1 MRLSYLSGLAIAG
14 LGRFPVAALDFY
26 ISPTGSDNNDGSSAD
41 ASFATIEHAQG
52 AVRDQISS
60 SLTDNITVHLAPG
73 LYPVAETLN
82 FTAEDS
88 GRDGF
93 TVNWDGPGAVV
104 SGGIEVTGWEEGSDG
119 VWSASVPKG
128 TESRNLY
135 VNGQAANFARRKLA
149 NRKDFQFTSSGMT
162 WSNGQYDWLMD
173 TEGIAG
179 AEVRFIN
186 SFTDRYAL
194 IQSASNRQLAMK
206 QNTWFNNMWGYDTVA
221 QPNADFGVWVQNALA
236 LISDGGQFY
245 LDSAAG
251 TVYYKPLDGENLTT
265 ATTYLGVLECI
276 VSVGGTYDDPAHDL
290 TFTGISFAHSTWMK
304 PATVG
309 YPDQQTGAYIGENST
324 YTPSNFESTRPHWFQ
339 MPGAIQISAATN
351 ITFSGG
357 NYTQLGGGGIGIGN
371 DANAHTSGVGLGA
384 AHITVSNAY
393 FTQIMGNSIT
403 AGGVQADA
411 HHPSNAGMT
420 NSHLIITNNVFYN
433 TSSLFTSTVP
443 ILLTY
448 AHHSTIS
455 HNDLHI
461 TPYSG
466 ICHGYGWGSNDAG
479 GSPEYQ
485 NRGLYNFQPK
495 YSDPTTSNTNL
506 IAANF
511 IRAYGHS
518 HTDLGGIYTLSK
530 SPSTFITENYVLDS
544 GAYGLYTDEGSNSYT
559 FTDNLLF
566 NTGTWLAQNGA
577 NTDNNTFDGNYGHS
591 GPTNW
596 PGNSLIDNISQASV
610 AVQRAA
616 YRAGVEPGKRVNRPE
631 TSETGAADSIVTVT
645 GDGQG
650 VVTATISNFDDAA
663 FEGVEFDVSSGSSG
677 VTFTAEGEVPK
688 EIQGNGDTVVKWK
701 ASGGGGS
708 VKVSVGVKYTN
719 SRTGEVGERGG
730 SADVSL

>member
-1 MRLSYLSGLAIAG
+1 MRLSYLSGLAVAG
-14 LGRFPVAALDFY
+14 LGVFPVAALDFY
-26 ISPTGSDNNDGSSAD
+26 VSPTGSDDNDGTSAD
-41 ASFATIEHAQG
+41 ASFGTIEHAQD
-52 AVRDQISS
+52 AVRDELSS
-60 SLTDNITVHLAPG
+60 SLSDNITVHLAPG
-73 LYPVAETLN
+73 IYTTPQTLN

-93 TVNWDGPGAVV
+93 TVHWEGPGAVV
-104 SGGIEVTGWEEGSDG
+104 SGGIEVTGWEEGDNG

-128 TESRNLY
+128 TQSRNLY
-135 VNGQAANFARRKLA
+135 VNGQVANFARKKLA

-173 TEGIAG
+173 TEGIGG

-194 IQSASNRQLAMK
+194 IDSANNRQLKMK

-251 TVYYKPLDGENLTT
+251 TVYYKPLEGEDLST

-290 TFTGISFAHSTWMK
+290 AFTGISFAHSTWLK
-304 PATVG
+304 PSTVG

-339 MPGAIQISAATN
+339 MPGAIQVSAAKN
-351 ITFSGG
+351 IAFLGG
-357 NYTQLGGGGIGIGN
+357 NYTQLGGGGFGIGN

-384 AHITVSNAY
+384 SYVTVSDGY
-393 FTQIMGNSIT
+393 FTQVMGNSIT

-411 HHPSNAGMT
+411 HHPSNPSAT
-420 NSHLIITNNVFYN
+420 NAHITISNNVFYN

-443 ILLTY
+443 ILATY
-448 AHHSTIS
+448 LQYSTIA

-495 YSDPTTSNTNL
+495 YDTPTTSQNNL
-506 IAANF
+506 ITGNF
-511 IRAYGHS
+511 IRSYGHS

-530 SPSTFITENYVLDS
+530 SPSTLITENYVDDS

-559 FTDNLLF
+559 FTNNLLF

-577 NTDNNTFDGNYGHS
+577 NTGNNTFDGNYGRN
-591 GPTNW
+591 GPTSW
-596 PGNSLIDNISQASV
+596 PGNSLINDISQASTT
-610 AVQRAA
+610 VQRAA
-616 YRAGVEPGKRVNRPE
+616 YRAGVEPGARVDRPE
-631 TSETGAADSIVTVT
+631 TSETGAADSIVVVT
-645 GDGQG
+645 GGNG
-650 VVTATISNFDDAA
+650 EVSATVRNFDDAA
-663 FEGVEFDVSSGSSG
+663 FTEVEFNVSSGSG
-677 VTFTAEGEVPK
+677 VTFTAEGELPE
-688 EIQGNGDTVVKWK
+688 EIKGDGDTVVKWK
-701 ASGGGGS
+701 ASGGGN
-708 VKVSVGVKYTN
+708 VRVTVGVKYTN
-719 SRTGEVGERGG
+719 SRTGEEESREG